1 MSQNSFDMNKSEQF
15 PFMDMGQLKEKFPNT
30 WVLLFNTQTQPI
42 GQLASEGGFF
52 AYKNKKRSKVY
63 EKVQTLIPK
72 GSTFTITY
80 TGEQTLPENTV
91 LCL

>member
-1 MSQNSFDMNKSEQF
+1 MTLNSFDMNKSQQF
-15 PFMDMGQLKEKFPNT
+15 PFMDISQLKEKFPNS
-30 WVLLFNTQTQPI
+30 WVLLFNTQNQPV
-42 GQLASEGGFF
+42 GQLAQEGGFF
-52 AYKNKKRSKVY
+52 AYKNKNRSKVY

-80 TGEQTLPENTV
+80 TGEQTLPDNTV

>member
-1 MSQNSFDMNKSEQF
+1 MNKSEQF
-15 PFMDMGQLKEKFPNT
+15 PFMDMGQLKEKFPNS
-30 WVLLFNTQTQPI
+30 WVLLFNTQKNQPV

-52 AYKNKKRSKVY
+52 AYKNKNRSKVY

>member
-1 MSQNSFDMNKSEQF
+1 MNKSQQF
-15 PFMDMGQLKEKFPNT
+15 SFMNIGQLKEKFPDS
-30 WVLLFNTQTQPI
+30 WVLLFNTENQSV
-42 GQLASEGGFF
+42 GQLALEDGFF
-52 AYKNKKRSKVY
+52 AYKNKNRSKVY

-80 TGEQTLPENTV
+80 TGEQILHENTV